1 MLAGWSKL
9 MGVDDMSY
17 KRECCMMILEEYHR
31 VQSMGVRVGMVWS
44 KSRRALPAEYSL
56 LITDEWAS

>member
-1 MLAGWSKL
+1 